1 MPPKKQDLKKDS
13 AEPFKLKTAGA
24 SGMPQFTISNAD
36 RFQLFLSQVN
46 QPDPVTGN
54 PHPNKVELDKVRK
67 EYMDWY
73 TPVDLTDLETA
84 YYGLLFST
92 GQVYSGANQITK
104 QFENL
109 VEQREPDSF
118 LEFYKLVIMGNW
130 LVKNN
135 RLDVTS
141 YSKLTTA
148 LSTIPPGSYVV
159 CKGDVTD
166 MLDLHSS
173 MCYLNDL
180 LHKYD
185 PTEYDTNLLPND
197 CPALAE
203 LPRTQ
208 GSIMDEQAAAL
219 DEQAAALDEKA
230 AEQARLNNMA
240 RAAAL
245 KSTRGYAMAAAK
257 PAEPAAVKRHP
268 TQRYTQVRKLTPKEK
283 LKRKIEAGRARKQA
297 EKASAAEEAQKLA
310 EAETKQQ
317 EEAEEA
323 EEALKE
329 AKAIAVAN
337 NMSKTA
343 SKKAIN
349 NKLTRS
355 EKRTEKRIAKS
366 IKKSRKSDLD
376 NLKLLISR
384 IAANANKKLTDML
397 LDAHGHLL
405 HDTELVEEYLT
416 SVHSGEDER
425 EHHREVIDDAKGL
438 LNKLIQSRK
447 TVASPNTQSSAQPS
461 VVVVRKTPEPA
472 NNAPKTIP
480 EAAEVLSNSYETG
493 SEEEEE
499 EVDMTGLERPVY
511 SLRQGKA
518 SGSIKPKIR
527 STKKANNVSTAKA
540 ERAMSSKARNK
551 SKSVKRSSKKG
562 PSDN

>member
-1 MPPKKQDLKKDS
+1 MPPKKQEPKKDS
-13 AEPFKLKTAGA
+13 VIPARLKTVGA
-24 SGMPQFTISNAD
+24 SGMPQFTISNTNQ
-36 RFQLFLSQVN
+36 FQLFLSQVN

-67 EYMDWY
+67 DYMDWY
-73 TPVDLTDLETA
+73 TPVDLTDLEMA

-92 GQVYSGANQITK
+92 GQIFSGANQITK

-109 VEQREPDSF
+109 VEQREPNSF

-148 LSTIPPGSYVV
+148 LNTFPTGSYVV

-173 MCYLNDL
+173 LCYLNDL

-185 PTEYDTNLLPND
+185 PAEYGTNLLPND

-208 GSIMDEQAAAL
+208 GFIMDEQAR
-219 DEQAAALDEKA
+219 Q
-230 AEQARLNNMA
+230 NNMA

-245 KSTRGYAMAAAK
+245 EYTRGYAMAAAK
-257 PAEPAAVKRHP
+257 PAEPAPVKRHT
-268 TQRYTQVRKLTPKEK
+268 TQRYTQVRKLTKEEK
-283 LKRKIEAGRARKQA
+283 LKRKIEAGKIRKQE
-297 EKASAAEEAQKLA
+297 EKAKAAEEAQKLA
-310 EAETKQQ
+310 EEDTKQQ
-317 EEAEEA
+317 EEAK
-323 EEALKE
+323 EALKE
-329 AKAIAVAN
+329 SKAAAAAAAATAAN

-349 NKLTRS
+349 LTRL
-355 EKRTEKRIAKS
+355 EKRAEKRIAKS

-438 LNKLIQSRK
+438 LNKLILSRK
-447 TVASPNTQSSAQPS
+447 TVAQPG
-461 VVVVRKTPEPA
+461 VVIVRKTPEPA

-493 SEEEEE
+493 SEAEEEE
-499 EVDMTGLERPVY
+499 ADMTGLERPVY

-518 SGSIKPKIR
+518 SGSIKPKLR

>member
-1 MPPKKQDLKKDS
+1 MPPKKQPSKSSKS
-13 AEPFKLKTAGA
+13 STLKTAGT
-24 SGMPQFTISNAD
+24 SGMTQIHVSAAD
-36 RFQLFLSQVN
+36 QFQLFLSQVN
-46 QPDPVTGN
+46 LVDPVTGN
-54 PHPNKVELDKVRK
+54 PHPNKVELEKVRR

-73 TPVDLTDLETA
+73 TPVDLTDLEMA

-92 GQVYSGANQITK
+92 GQIFSGANQITK

-109 VEQREPDSF
+109 VEQREPNSF

-130 LVKNN
+130 LVKNS
-135 RLDVTS
+135 RLDVVS
-141 YSKLTTA
+141 YSKLSAA
-148 LSTIPPGSYVV
+148 LSTIPTGSYVV
-159 CKGDVTD
+159 CEGDVTD
-166 MLDLHSS
+166 MLDLHAS
-173 MCYLNDL
+173 MCYLNAL
-180 LHKYD
+180 LHEYD
-185 PTEYDTNLLPND
+185 PVEYGANLLPND
-197 CPALAE
+197 CPPLAE

-208 GSIMDEQAAAL
+208 GSIMDKQAAALAEQAAA
-219 DEQAAALDEKA
+219 A
-230 AEQARLNNMA
+230 M
-240 RAAAL
+240 
-245 KSTRGYAMAAAK
+245 KSVRGYAMAAAK
-257 PAEPAAVKRHP
+257 PSEPAQEERP
-268 TQRYTQVRKLTPKEK
+268 RTQRYKQVPALTKEQRRKK
-283 LKRKIEAGRARKQA
+283 LIEEGRARKQK
-297 EKASAAEEAQKLA
+297 EKADKEAKIR
-310 EAETKQQ
+310 K
-317 EEAEEA
+317 EEAEKIEA
-323 EEALKE
+323 EARAQEAE
-329 AKAIAVAN
+329 AALIEARAAAVAN

-343 SKKAIN
+343 SKKQVNN

-355 EKRTEKRIAKS
+355 EKRAKKSITKS
-366 IKKSRKSDLD
+366 IKRARGADLD

-438 LNKLIQSRK
+438 LNKLILSRK
-447 TVASPNTQSSAQPS
+447 TVAQPG
-461 VVVVRKTPEPA
+461 VVIVRKTPEPA

-480 EAAEVLSNSYETG
+480 EAAGILYNSYEPKG
-493 SEEEEE
+493 EEEEE
-499 EVDMTGLERPVY
+499 EEEEADMTGLERPVY

-518 SGSIKPKIR
+518 SGSIKPKLR